1 MPVRFLFVLLLIPPG
16 VAQVKTYLTE
26 FEVRYVATG
35 AVYLSGGR
43 EEGLQEGFHLTVK
56 RRVPGEA
63 LLSAQTVARL
73 VVVAVASH
81 SAVCEIESSEM
92 DVQTGDIASIV
103 EQDLETIQ
111 ALRQSTTARRYAQV
125 VTFTEG
131 DPLEQ
136 ELRDYVPRP
145 RLAEVNHSTG
155 RVSMEYNSILDRET
169 GIATQQTGVVV
180 RADVT
185 RIAGSYWNLTGY
197 WRARFNRQSGFG
209 VQTNTLR
216 DVLNRTYHL
225 GLFYNNPQS
234 SYTIGV
240 GRLFVPWATNLNT
253 LDGAYI
259 GKRLSR
265 HWTAAA
271 FGGSTPDPTA
281 WDYKP
286 GRQLGGGLLNFL
298 AGDFSGQRFTGTA
311 GLAITRLRW
320 KAEREYL
327 FSESTYSW
335 KNRVSVFHN
344 MQADR
349 LTAGRL
355 QNTASG
361 AALSRSFLTV
371 RLQAT
376 SWLAVD
382 LSHNYLRNIPTFDTI
397 LLSTGLL
404 DQYLFTGF
412 SAGLRVD
419 LPRQMTVYGS
429 VGQSKRSD
437 DQRGSLNQT
446 FGVTF
451 RNFNHTGVRADIR
464 HSIFHSSFGSGWYQL
479 VSLSRQYTDRLRLD
493 VQAGAQQFRSPL
505 TSDNRGAWAGATLDW
520 FLTRHYVFNGGIN
533 LYRGE
538 KQKYDQT
545 FVSFG
550 YRY

>member
-1 MPVRFLFVLLLIPPG
+1 MRGRMLTVLLLLPAA
-16 VAQVKTYLTE
+16 VAQVKDYLTE

-56 RRVPGEA
+56 RRAPGA
-63 LLSAQTVARL
+63 PLLSAQTVAR
-73 VVVAVASH
+73 VVVIAVASH
-81 SAVCEIESSEM
+81 SAVCQIESAEAEL
-92 DVQTGDIASIV
+92 QTGDIAQVAS
-103 EQDLETIQ
+103 EDLETIQ
-111 ALRQSTTARRYAQV
+111 AIRQSTTARHYAQV

-145 RLAEVNHSTG
+145 PLVEVNHSTG
-155 RVSMEYNSILDRET
+155 RVSMEYNSIHDRESD
-169 GIATQQTGVVV
+169 IATQQNGVIV

-185 RIAGSYWNLTGY
+185 RIGGTYWNLTGY
-197 WRARFNRQSGFG
+197 WRARFNRQSGLSA
-209 VQTNTLR
+209 QASTLR

-225 GLFYNNPQS
+225 GFYYNNPQS
-234 SYTIGV
+234 RYTIGV

-253 LDGAYI
+253 LDGAYL
-259 GKRLSR
+259 GRR
-265 HWTAAA
+265 MGRFWTAGG

-286 GRQLGGGLLNFL
+286 GRQIGGGFFNFV
-298 AGDFSGQRFTGTA
+298 AGDFTGQRFTQTV
-311 GLAITRLRW
+311 GLAMTRLHWR
-320 KAEREYL
+320 AERE
-327 FSESTYSW
+327 FAFTESTYTW

-344 MQADR
+344 LQADR

-355 QNTASG
+355 GNTSGG

-376 SWLAVD
+376 PWLALDVG
-382 LSHNYLRNIPTFDTI
+382 HNYLRNIPTFDTI

-404 DQYLFTGF
+404 DQYLYTGF
-412 SAGLRVD
+412 SFGARVD
-419 LPRQMTVYGS
+419 LRQRVSVYGS
-429 VGQSKRSD
+429 LGESKRND
-437 DQRGSLNQT
+437 DRRGSLNQT

-451 RNFNHTGVRADIR
+451 RDFYNTGVRADIR
-464 HSIFHSSFGSGWYQL
+464 HSVFHSAFGSGWYQL
-479 VSLSRQYTDRLRLD
+479 VSLSRQFGDRLRLD
-493 VQAGAQQFRSPL
+493 VQAGAQDFRSSF
-505 TSDNRGAWAGATLDW
+505 TSDNRGMWTSTTLDW
-520 FLTRHYVFNGGIN
+520 FVGRHYVVNSGIS

-538 KQKYDQT
+538 LQNYDQT
-545 FVSFG
+545 FISFG